1 MDPKHIENSNME
13 DRELRD
19 SVSAVSGMLRGLQA
33 RELAFHT

>member
-1 MDPKHIENSNME
+1 MDPKHIENSDME

-19 SVSAVSGMLRGLQA
+19 SVSTISGMLTGLQA